1 MVGKVPPEVLEQLV
15 FSRLGSADP
24 AVVQGPAY
32 GEDTAAI
39 RVGETETDSEHR
51 EREGDDDE
59 ELLVVNSDPISL
71 AADRV
76 GTLGVTV
83 ACNDVAAS
91 GGTPRW
97 LTNVCILP
105 AEGDRDLDRI
115 TQQIDDAASELG
127 VRVVGGHAE
136 YSADLS
142 RPLLSM
148 TCLGTTERYVPS
160 SGASAGEAI
169 LIAGSAGTEG
179 TAILGSDFS
188 DELAGRVADDVLG
201 AATTYYEDLSVLG
214 GASAL
219 APYATAMHDPT
230 EGGVLAGLTEMAAS
244 SSAAFSVERAK
255 IPVRPETETLCDA
268 LDVDPLRIFG
278 SGALLATV
286 PDEKREIALEALEAK
301 DLTAAVIGRVDAGD
315 EAGVTLD
322 GEPVIT
328 PVEDDLYELWE

>member
-1 MVGKVPPEVLEQLV
+1 MVGKVPPEALEQLV

-24 AVVQGPAY
+24 SVVQGPAY

-39 RVGETETDSEHR
+39 RVDETETDGSN
-51 EREGDDDE
+51 E

-105 AEGDRDLDRI
+105 EDGDRDLDRI
-115 TQQIDDAASELG
+115 TRQIDDAASELG

-136 YSADLS
+136 YAEELS

-148 TCLGTTERYVPS
+148 TCLGTTERYIPS
-160 SGASAGEAI
+160 SGASAGETI
-169 LIAGSAGTEG
+169 LIAGSAGIEG

-188 DELAGRVADDVLG
+188 DELAGRVGENVIR
-201 AATTYYEDLSVLG
+201 AATTYYDDLSVLA

-244 SSAAFSVERAK
+244 SSAAFSVDRAK
-255 IPVRPETETLCDA
+255 IPIRPETETLCDA
-268 LDVDPLRIFG
+268 LGVDPLRIFG

-286 PDEKREIALEALEAK
+286 PDSEQETALGALKEK
-301 DLTAAVIGRVDAGD
+301 DLTAAVIGHVDVGD
-315 EAGVTLD
+315 EEEAGVTLD
-322 GEPVIT
+322 GKPVTT